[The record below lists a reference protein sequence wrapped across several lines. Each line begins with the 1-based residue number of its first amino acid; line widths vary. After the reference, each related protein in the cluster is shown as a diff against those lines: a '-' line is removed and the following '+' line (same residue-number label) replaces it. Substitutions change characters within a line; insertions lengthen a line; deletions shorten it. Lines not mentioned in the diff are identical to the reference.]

1 MKKILYRVKDGDT
14 LLSVCANFNV
24 SPLTVIEENM
34 LESDICAG
42 DMLVVRQDEKV
53 YSVKPFDTFYSISKK
68 LNISEEYL
76 RKLNKTPYLFY
87 GLKIRI
93 E

>member
-1 MKKILYRVKDGDT
+1 MKKILYRVKEGDT
-14 LLSVCANFNV
+14 LLSVCANFNA
-24 SPLTVIEENM
+24 SPLTVIEENL
-34 LESDICAG
+34 LESDIYAG
-42 DMLVVRQDEKV
+42 DMLVISEEEKV
-53 YSVKPFDTFYSISKK
+53 YFVKPFDTFYSISKK
-68 LNISEEYL
+68 FNLPEDRL